1 MTLSEAIAVVATTV
15 TTMLALY
22 GIDAWRREHTG
33 KRRIELAEDALA
45 LFYEAA
51 DVVAQIRSPIS
62 FGHEHQDLV
71 RGDAETDAEFEA
83 RKRASIVFVRLAPH
97 TELFSRLHAMRYRFM
112 AQIGKDKAQAF
123 VDLRVIVN
131 EIQSAAHMLA
141 RLWPRDQFRDQVA
154 LDAHRA
160 MVDRYEAIFGWGLE
174 EDDPIPP
181 RVEAVIAK
189 IENVCQPVISGK
201 GTLFGVLNVRL
212 PGRKI

>member
-1 MTLSEAIAVVATTV
+1 
-15 TTMLALY
+15 
-22 GIDAWRREHTG
+22 
-33 KRRIELAEDALA
+33 
-45 LFYEAA
+45 
-51 DVVAQIRSPIS
+51 
-62 FGHEHQDLV
+62 
-71 RGDAETDAEFEA
+71 
-83 RKRASIVFVRLAPH
+83 
-97 TELFSRLHAMRYRFM
+97 MRYRFM